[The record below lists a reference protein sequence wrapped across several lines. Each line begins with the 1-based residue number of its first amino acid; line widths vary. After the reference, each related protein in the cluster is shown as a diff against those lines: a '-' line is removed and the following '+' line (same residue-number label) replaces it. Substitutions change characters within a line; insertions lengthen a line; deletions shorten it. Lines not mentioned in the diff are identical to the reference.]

1 MPGRPPPCAVSNAAA
16 IPPIWRARIFAST
29 WICYAGYYFCRKPF
43 YINKAAVGD
52 ALHVDAAF
60 LGLVGS
66 TYLVAYTAGQ
76 FIAGW
81 TSNRFG
87 PRLVLL
93 TGMAVSIV
101 CNAVFGIA
109 DSAPTLLGFMALNGL
124 AQATGWSGAV
134 SAMAPWFRRDERG
147 TVMGLWATNFQ
158 AGGVLAN
165 TLAAFLLRHMGYQYS
180 FFGGSLVLLA
190 AWMVVLLLQRNKP
203 RDAGL
208 PPLLD
213 EESQGQD
220 SNDSASTAP
229 GTGPANA
236 GVSESRRMW
245 SNVLLVG
252 SLYFFIK
259 FIRYAL
265 WSWAPYFLRK
275 NYNLAGDDAGY
286 LSTLFDLFGI
296 FGVICAGFISDKV
309 FAGRRAQVSLI
320 FLTGMTAFCF
330 MLYGLGGQAV
340 WIFGLS
346 IAAIGF
352 TLYGPDALLTGAGAI
367 DIGSGKNAAIA
378 AGVINGMGSI
388 GSVVQEILIGDM
400 YVRSN
405 GSLDP
410 IFLLL
415 LGSASI
421 AVLLMLL
428 INLRNRF
435 GLSDV

>member
-1 MPGRPPPCAVSNAAA
+1 MSNAAA
-16 IPPIWRARIFAST
+16 IPSIWRVRIFAST

-52 ALHVDAAF
+52 ALHADAAF

-66 TYLVAYTAGQ
+66 TYLVAYTIGQ
-76 FIAGW
+76 FLAGW

-87 PRLVLL
+87 PRIVLL
-93 TGMAVSIV
+93 SGMIVSAV

-109 DSAPTLLGFMALNGL
+109 DSPQTLLGFMAVNGL

-165 TLAAFLLRHMGYQYS
+165 TLAAFLLRHYGYQYS
-180 FFGGSLVLLA
+180 FFGGSLVLLF
-190 AWMVVLLLQRNKP
+190 AWTIVLLLQRNRP
-203 RDAGL
+203 EDAGL
-208 PPLLD
+208 PPLL
-213 EESQGQD
+213 ETP
-220 SNDSASTAP
+220 SASLPPDSEPEKTA
-229 GTGPANA
+229 AA
-236 GVSESRRMW
+236 ASRRMW
-245 SNVLLVG
+245 NNVLLVG

-296 FGVICAGFISDKV
+296 FGVICAGFISDKL
-309 FAGRRAQVSLI
+309 FSGRRAQVSLI
-320 FLTGMTAFCF
+320 FLIGMSAFCLL
-330 MLYGLGGQAV
+330 LYSLGGTAV
-340 WIFGLS
+340 WIFGVS

-352 TLYGPDALLTGAGAI
+352 MLYGPDALLTGAGAI
-367 DIGSGKNAAIA
+367 DLGSGKNAAMA
-378 AGVINGMGSI
+378 AGIINGMGSI

-400 YVRSN
+400 YVRSG

-421 AVLLMLL
+421 AVLLMLV

>member
-1 MPGRPPPCAVSNAAA
+1 MSNAQA
-16 IPPIWRARIFAST
+16 IPSIWRVRIFAST

-43 YINKAAVGD
+43 YINKAALGD
-52 ALHVDAAF
+52 ALHLDAAF

-66 TYLVAYTAGQ
+66 TYLVSYTIGQ

-81 TSNRFG
+81 SSNRMG

-93 TGMAVSIV
+93 FGMGVSIV
-101 CNAVFGIA
+101 CNAAFGIA
-109 DSAPTLLGFMALNGL
+109 DSAPALLCFMALNGL

-165 TLAAFLLRHMGYQYS
+165 TLAAFLLRHMGYEYS
-180 FFGGSLVLLA
+180 FFGGSLVLLG
-190 AWMVVLLLQRNKP
+190 AWLTVLFLQRNTP
-203 RDAGL
+203 EDAGL

-213 EESQGQD
+213 PEESKETPPE
-220 SNDSASTAP
+220 SKEDSAGKAQSNSA
-229 GTGPANA
+229 AK
-236 GVSESRRMW
+236 RRMW

-252 SLYFFIK
+252 FLYFFIK

-296 FGVICAGFISDKV
+296 FGVICAGFISDRV
-309 FAGRRAQVSLI
+309 FSGRRAQVSLI
-320 FLTGMTAFCF
+320 FLAGMMAFCF
-330 MLYGLGGQAV
+330 VLYGLGGKAV

-352 TLYGPDALLTGAGAI
+352 SLYGPDALLTGAGAI
-367 DIGSGKNAAIA
+367 DIGSGKNAAMA

-388 GSVVQEILIGDM
+388 GSVFQEILIGDM
-400 YVRSN
+400 YVRSG

-410 IFLLL
+410 IFLML

-421 AVLLMLL
+421 AVLLMVL
-428 INLRNRF
+428 INIRNRF

>member
-1 MPGRPPPCAVSNAAA
+1 MSNAAA
-16 IPPIWRARIFAST
+16 IPSIWRVRIFAST
-29 WICYAGYYFCRKPF
+29 WVCYAGYYFCRKPF

-52 ALHVDAAF
+52 ALHADAAF

-66 TYLVAYTAGQ
+66 TYLVAYTIGQ
-76 FIAGW
+76 FLAGW

-87 PRLVLL
+87 PRIVLL
-93 TGMAVSIV
+93 SGMAVSIV

-109 DSAPTLLGFMALNGL
+109 DSPHTLLGFMAVNGL

-180 FFGGSLVLLA
+180 FFGGSLVLLL
-190 AWMVVLLLQRNKP
+190 AWTIVLVLQRNRP
-203 RDAGL
+203 EDAGL
-208 PPLLD
+208 PPLLETPAPEFPAD
-213 EESQGQD
+213 SQPEQTAAR
-220 SNDSASTAP
+220 ASR
-229 GTGPANA
+229 
-236 GVSESRRMW
+236 SMW
-245 SNVLLVG
+245 NNVLLVG

-296 FGVICAGFISDKV
+296 FGVICAGFISDR
-309 FAGRRAQVSLI
+309 FFSGRRAQVSLI
-320 FLTGMTAFCF
+320 FLVGMTACCLL
-330 MLYGLGGQAV
+330 LYSLGGTAV

-346 IAAIGF
+346 IGAIGF
-352 TLYGPDALLTGAGAI
+352 MLYGPDALLTGAGAI
-367 DIGSGKNAAIA
+367 DLGSGKNAAMA
-378 AGVINGMGSI
+378 AGIINGMGSI
-388 GSVVQEILIGDM
+388 GSVVQELLIGDM
-400 YVRSN
+400 YVKSG

-421 AVLLMLL
+421 AVLLMLV